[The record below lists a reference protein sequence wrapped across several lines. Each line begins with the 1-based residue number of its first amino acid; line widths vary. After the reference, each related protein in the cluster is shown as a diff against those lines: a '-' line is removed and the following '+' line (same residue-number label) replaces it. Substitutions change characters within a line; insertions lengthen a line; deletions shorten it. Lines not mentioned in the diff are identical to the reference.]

1 MNSQRETKVNKSTWQ
16 RDKPLNL
23 KSDSENERVITLSFS
38 SEEPYER
45 YFGPEILDHQD
56 GAIDMSRLQSIG
68 CVLFNHNRDSVI
80 GKIRKA
86 WIENNRGYAEIEFDT
101 DEFSEKIFQK
111 VKNGT
116 LKGVSVSY
124 VVNNYESV
132 KEGKKS
138 TDGRFNGPCYIARN
152 WEPLEISVVSVPAD
166 PTVGVGR
173 EFNLE
178 ELTEKYA
185 EKGLEIYQ
193 AQLQINQNIFRRL
206 KNENY

>member
-1 MNSQRETKVNKSTWQ
+1 MNSQRETKANKSTWQ

-45 YFGPEILDHQD
+45 YFGPEILDHRD

-173 EFNLE
+173 EFSLE
-178 ELTEKYA
+178 ELTEKHA

-206 KNENY
+206 KNEN

>member
-206 KNENY
+206 KNEN

>member
-23 KSDSENERVITLSFS
+23 KSDSENERIITLSFS

-45 YFGPEILDHQD
+45 YFGPEILDHKD

-178 ELTEKYA
+178 KLTEKHV

-206 KNENY
+206 KNEN

>member
-111 VKNGT
+111 VRNGT

-178 ELTEKYA
+178 ELTEKHV

>member
-1 MNSQRETKVNKSTWQ
+1 MNKSTWQ

-45 YFGPEILDHQD
+45 YFGPEILAHQD

-178 ELTEKYA
+178 ELTEKHA

-206 KNENY
+206 ENENY